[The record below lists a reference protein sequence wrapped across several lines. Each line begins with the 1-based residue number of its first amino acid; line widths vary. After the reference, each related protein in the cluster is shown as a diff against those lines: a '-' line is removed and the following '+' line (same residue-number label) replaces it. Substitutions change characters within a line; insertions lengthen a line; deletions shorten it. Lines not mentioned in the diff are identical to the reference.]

1 MPLCLAVIC
10 VLQRIRQRAGVHF
23 ERAFKQCD
31 IIITPATPTT
41 AETFP
46 AAAHTSG
53 VYDVAKTFE
62 QIRFTQVR
70 HRLMR
75 SKGFQAQCGSMGCE
89 SSRDLAC
96 AAASCIQIVGE
107 GLSGCACRAAWLE

>member
-1 MPLCLAVIC
+1 LLFCVC
-10 VLQRIRQRAGVHF
+10 VLQRIRKRAEVHF

-53 VYDVAKTFE
+53 VYDIAKTFE

-70 HRLMR
+70 HTLM
-75 SKGFQAQCGSMGCE
+75 
-89 SSRDLAC
+89 
-96 AAASCIQIVGE
+96 
-107 GLSGCACRAAWLE
+107 